1 MIDSEFI
8 KNNLDRLSDEKKK
21 MFADTVALYPRF
33 MIDLNSGMF
42 VPNGGD
48 EVLRAK
54 FNNSLDNLVFGA
66 DIRRDNNVNQNTA
79 HSDKVI
85 EQDKEIGKNKA
96 KVKKLDDLDD
106 NAGNIGLQAIAII
119 MVISLIVL
127 FILI

>member
-1 MIDSEFI
+1 
-8 KNNLDRLSDEKKK
+8 
-21 MFADTVALYPRF
+21 
-33 MIDLNSGMF
+33 MF

-48 EVLRAK
+48 EVLIAK
-54 FNNSLDNLVFGA
+54 FNNSFDNLVVGA
-66 DIRRDNNVNQNTA
+66 DIRRDNNVNQNNA

-85 EQDKEIGKNKA
+85 EQDKEIDKNKT